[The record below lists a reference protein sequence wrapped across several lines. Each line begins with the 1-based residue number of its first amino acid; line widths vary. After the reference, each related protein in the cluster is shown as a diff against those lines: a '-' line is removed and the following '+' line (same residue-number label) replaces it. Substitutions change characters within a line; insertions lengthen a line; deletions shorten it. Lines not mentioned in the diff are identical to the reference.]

1 MQDDDLAMLGRLAFQ
16 AHELECKFR
25 SLTDL
30 EQIAQRESYRARFDQ
45 LFQQF
50 NELRDLDKSKP
61 N

>member
-1 MQDDDLAMLGRLAFQ
+1 MQDDDLAMLGKLAFQ
-16 AHELECKFR
+16 AHELEREFR

-30 EQIAQRESYRARFDQ
+30 EQIAQRKTYTERFDR

-50 NELRDLDKSKP
+50 NELQDLDKSKP

>member
-1 MQDDDLAMLGRLAFQ
+1 MADDDLAMLGKLAYQ
-16 AHELECKFR
+16 AHQLEREFHA
-25 SLTDL
+25 LPEL
-30 EQIAQRESYRARFDQ
+30 EQIAQRSAFAARFDR

>member
-16 AHELECKFR
+16 AHELEREFR
-25 SLTDL
+25 ALPEL
-30 EQIAQRESYRARFDQ
+30 QQIAQRDAYVANFDR